1 MADVIDIAND
11 QADYFLRVALERRQ
25 RQTTGAVSAEFCEDC
40 DEPIPLLRR
49 QAAPGCQTCVPCKEL
64 RERRR

>member
-1 MADVIDIAND
+1 MADDIDIAND
-11 QADYFLRVALERRQ
+11 LAERLRQAALARHQPLE
-25 RQTTGAVSAEFCEDC
+25 TGALSAEFCEDC
-40 DEPIPLLRR
+40 DGPIPPLRR